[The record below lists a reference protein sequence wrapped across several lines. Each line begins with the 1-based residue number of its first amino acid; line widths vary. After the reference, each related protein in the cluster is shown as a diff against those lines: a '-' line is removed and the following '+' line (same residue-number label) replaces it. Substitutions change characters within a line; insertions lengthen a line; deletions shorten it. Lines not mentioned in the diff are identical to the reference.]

1 MNAAMLQVTEC
12 PDDVRLL
19 SRMATVSKSGVV
31 LGASIECDL
40 ILPHAEQETQQHDIY
55 ARIEQEADSGQLRL
69 YTEVEGVR
77 LNGRPQ
83 ITHSSSLLSDGD
95 IIVVFGYTLLLSMQ
109 SEFSAGSLTTEPK
122 EEAFFDVID
131 EVEFDASNIFA
142 DLETELEQIN
152 TQTEQ
157 AEQAPFIEYQ
167 REHSNAVESES
178 SVNNAAIEQ
187 KLDKLLEASRS
198 PWQQQ
203 KQMLLMLDQVMDEFL
218 KEFDPQLIEEMVGPP
233 SRWSGKH
240 WTAYKHYYTRKMNE
254 GHFKRQFKAL
264 LIECMQ
270 K

>member
-12 PDDVRLL
+12 PEDVRLL
-19 SRMATVSKSGVV
+19 SRMATVSQSGVV

-40 ILPHAEQETQQHDIY
+40 ILPHAEQETQQHDVY
-55 ARIEQEADSGQLRL
+55 ARIEQDKDANQLRL
-69 YTEVEGVR
+69 YTEVEGVS

-83 ITHSSSLLSDGD
+83 ITHSSSVLSDGD
-95 IIVVFGYTLLLSMQ
+95 IIVLFGYTLLLSMQ
-109 SEFSAGSLTTEPK
+109 SEIGEPVLAAEK
-122 EEAFFDVID
+122 QEETFFDVID

-142 DLETELEQIN
+142 DLETELDQIN
-152 TQTEQ
+152 TQKTRSEQ
-157 AEQAPFIEYQ
+157 EEFIEYKATDIGAHDTQ
-167 REHSNAVESES
+167 STLNQ
-178 SVNNAAIEQ
+178 AAIEQ

-218 KEFDPQLIEEMVGPP
+218 KEFDPQLIEDMVGAP

-240 WTAYKHYYTRKMNE
+240 WAAYKNYYTRKMNE